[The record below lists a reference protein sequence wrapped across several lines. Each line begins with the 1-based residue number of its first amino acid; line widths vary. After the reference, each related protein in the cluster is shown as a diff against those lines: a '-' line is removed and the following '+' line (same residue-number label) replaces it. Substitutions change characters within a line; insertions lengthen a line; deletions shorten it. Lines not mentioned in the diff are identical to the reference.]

1 VSKAD
6 LTKKA
11 KDVAAMFDEVAENYD
26 KANDLLSLG
35 SARVWRKAV
44 AKLVNPQSGQTI
56 LDLAAG
62 TGASSVAFLKEGVR
76 VVAADFSIG
85 MLEEGKK
92 RHPEIEFVFAD
103 ATKLPFQAEEFDTV
117 TISFGLR
124 NVENTELALAEMLR
138 VLKPGGKLVVCEFS
152 TIPNRFLHSLYRF
165 YLKNLLPRISALVS
179 KTPEAYSYLAE
190 SIDAWPKQAELA
202 KLIEKVGYQSV
213 QFRNQTLGI
222 VAIHSATKPQ
232 KAN

>member
-1 VSKAD
+1 MSKAD

-11 KDVAAMFDEVAENYD
+11 QEVAAMFDGVAKNYD
-26 KANDLLSLG
+26 RANDLLSLG
-35 SARVWRKAV
+35 SARAWRKAV

-62 TGASSVAFLKEGVR
+62 TGASSVAFVKEGVR
-76 VVAADFSIG
+76 VVAADFSTG

-103 ATKLPFQAEEFDTV
+103 ATKLPFKAEEFDTV

-124 NVENTELALAEMLR
+124 NVENTELALSEMFR

-190 SIDAWPKQAELA
+190 SIDAWPEQAELA
-202 KLIEKVGYQSV
+202 KLIEKAGYQSV

-222 VAIHSATKPQ
+222 VAIHSATKPK

>member
-11 KDVAAMFDEVAENYD
+11 QEVAAMFDGVAKNYD
-26 KANDLLSLG
+26 KANDLLSFG
-35 SARVWRKAV
+35 SARLWRKAV
-44 AKLVNPQSGQTI
+44 AKQVAAQSGQTI

-62 TGASSVAFLKEGVR
+62 TGASSVAFLKPGVR
-76 VVAADFSIG
+76 VVAADFSVG

-103 ATKLPFQAEEFDTV
+103 ATQLPFQAAEFDTV

-124 NVENTELALAEMLR
+124 NVENTELALSEMLR

-152 TIPNRFLHSLYRF
+152 TIPNKFLHSMYRF

-190 SIDAWPKQAELA
+190 SIDAWPNQAALA
-202 KLIEKVGYQSV
+202 QLLEKVGYQSV
-213 QFRNQTLGI
+213 RFRNQTLGI
-222 VAIHSATKPQ
+222 VAIHSGTKPK
-232 KAN
+232 KA

>member
-11 KDVAAMFDEVAENYD
+11 QEVAAMFDGVAKNYD
-26 KANDLLSLG
+26 KANDLLSFG
-35 SARVWRKAV
+35 SARLWRKAV
-44 AKLVNPQSGQTI
+44 AKQVAAQSGQTI

-62 TGASSVAFLKEGVR
+62 TGASSVAFLKPGVR
-76 VVAADFSIG
+76 VVAADFSVG

-103 ATKLPFQAEEFDTV
+103 ATKLPFQAAEFDTV

-124 NVENTELALAEMLR
+124 NVENTELALSEMLR

-152 TIPNRFLHSLYRF
+152 TIPNKFLHSMYRF

-190 SIDAWPKQAELA
+190 SIDAWPNQAALA
-202 KLIEKVGYQSV
+202 QLLEKVGYQSV
-213 QFRNQTLGI
+213 RFRNQTLGI
-222 VAIHSATKPQ
+222 VAIHSGTKPK
-232 KAN
+232 KA

>member
-1 VSKAD
+1 
-6 LTKKA
+6 
-11 KDVAAMFDEVAENYD
+11 
-26 KANDLLSLG
+26 
-35 SARVWRKAV
+35 
-44 AKLVNPQSGQTI
+44 

-76 VVAADFSIG
+76 VVAADFSMG
-85 MLEEGKK
+85 MLEEGRK

-103 ATKLPFQAEEFDTV
+103 ATKLPFREEEFDTV

-124 NVENTELALAEMLR
+124 NVENTELALSEMLR

-152 TIPNRFLHSLYRF
+152 TIPNKALHSLYRF

-190 SIDAWPKQAELA
+190 SIDAWPKQTELA
-202 KLIEKVGYQSV
+202 NLIEKVGYQSV
-213 QFRNQTLGI
+213 GFRNQTLGI
-222 VAIHSATKPQ
+222 VAIHSGTKPK

>member
-1 VSKAD
+1 MSKAD

-11 KDVAAMFDEVAENYD
+11 QEVAAMFDGVAKNYD
-26 KANDLLSLG
+26 KANDLLSFG
-35 SARVWRKAV
+35 SARIWRKQV

-62 TGASSVAFLKEGVR
+62 TGASSVAFLKPGVR
-76 VVAADFSIG
+76 VVAADFSNG
-85 MLEEGKK
+85 MLEEGRR
-92 RHPEIEFVFAD
+92 RHPGIDFVFAD
-103 ATKLPFQAEEFDTV
+103 ATNLPFQEAEFDTV

-124 NVENTELALAEMLR
+124 NVENTEAALSEMLR

-152 TIPNRFLHSLYRF
+152 TIPNKFLHLLYRF

-179 KTPEAYSYLAE
+179 KVPEAYSYLAE
-190 SIDAWPKQAELA
+190 SIDAWPKQVELA

-213 QFRNQTLGI
+213 GFRNQTFGI
-222 VAIHSATKPQ
+222 VAIHTGYKPQ

>member
-1 VSKAD
+1 MSKAD

-11 KDVAAMFDEVAENYD
+11 QEVAAMFDGVAKNYD
-26 KANDLLSLG
+26 KANDLLSFG
-35 SARVWRKAV
+35 SARLWRKAV
-44 AKLVNPQSGQTI
+44 AKQVAAQSGQTI

-62 TGASSVAFLKEGVR
+62 TGASSVAFLKPGVR
-76 VVAADFSIG
+76 VVAADFSVG

-103 ATKLPFQAEEFDTV
+103 ATKLPFQAAEFDTV

-124 NVENTELALAEMLR
+124 NVENTELALSEMLR

-152 TIPNRFLHSLYRF
+152 TIPNKFLHSMYRF

-190 SIDAWPKQAELA
+190 SIDAWPNQAALA
-202 KLIEKVGYQSV
+202 QLLEKVGYQSV
-213 QFRNQTLGI
+213 RFRNQTLGI
-222 VAIHSATKPQ
+222 VAIHSGTKPK
-232 KAN
+232 KA

>member
-11 KDVAAMFDEVAENYD
+11 QEVAAMFDGVAKNYD
-26 KANDLLSLG
+26 KANDLLSFG
-35 SARVWRKAV
+35 SARIWRKQV

-62 TGASSVAFLKEGVR
+62 TGASSVAFLKPGVR
-76 VVAADFSIG
+76 VVAADFSNG
-85 MLEEGKK
+85 MLEEGRR
-92 RHPEIEFVFAD
+92 RHPGIDFVFAD
-103 ATKLPFQAEEFDTV
+103 ATNLPFQEAEFDTV

-124 NVENTELALAEMLR
+124 NVENTEAALSEMLR

-152 TIPNRFLHSLYRF
+152 TIPNKFLHLLYRF

-179 KTPEAYSYLAE
+179 KVPEAYSYLAE
-190 SIDAWPKQAELA
+190 SIDAWPKQVELA

-213 QFRNQTLGI
+213 GFRNQTFGI
-222 VAIHSATKPQ
+222 VAIHTGYKPQ

>member
-1 VSKAD
+1 
-6 LTKKA
+6 
-11 KDVAAMFDEVAENYD
+11 MFDQVAKNYD
-26 KANDLLSLG
+26 RANDLLSLG

-76 VVAADFSIG
+76 VVAADFSMG
-85 MLEEGKK
+85 MLEEGRR

-103 ATKLPFQAEEFDTV
+103 ATKLPFREEEFDTV

-124 NVENTELALAEMLR
+124 NVENTELALSEMLR
-138 VLKPGGKLVVCEFS
+138 VLKPGVKLVVCEFS
-152 TIPNRFLHSLYRF
+152 TIPNKALHSLYRF

-190 SIDAWPKQAELA
+190 SIDAWPKQTELA
-202 KLIEKVGYQSV
+202 NLIEKVGYQSV
-213 QFRNQTLGI
+213 GFRNQTLGI
-222 VAIHSATKPQ
+222 VAIHSGTKPK

>member
-1 VSKAD
+1 MSKAD

-11 KDVAAMFDEVAENYD
+11 QEVAAMFDGVAKNYD
-26 KANDLLSLG
+26 RANDLLSLG
-35 SARVWRKAV
+35 SARAWRKAV

-62 TGASSVAFLKEGVR
+62 TGASSVAFVKEGVR
-76 VVAADFSIG
+76 VVAADFSTV
-85 MLEEGKK
+85 MLEEGKM

-103 ATKLPFQAEEFDTV
+103 ATKLPFKAEEFDTV

-124 NVENTELALAEMLR
+124 NVENTELALSEMFR

-190 SIDAWPKQAELA
+190 SIDAWPEQAELA
-202 KLIEKVGYQSV
+202 KLIEKAGYQSV

-222 VAIHSATKPQ
+222 VAIHSATKPK

>member
-11 KDVAAMFDEVAENYD
+11 QEVAAMFDGVAKNYD
-26 KANDLLSLG
+26 KANDLLSFG
-35 SARVWRKAV
+35 SARIWRKQV

-62 TGASSVAFLKEGVR
+62 TGASSVAFLKPGVR
-76 VVAADFSIG
+76 VVAADFSNG
-85 MLEEGKK
+85 MLEEGRR
-92 RHPEIEFVFAD
+92 RHPGIDFVFAD
-103 ATKLPFQAEEFDTV
+103 ATNLPFQEAEFDTV

-124 NVENTELALAEMLR
+124 NVENTEAALSEMLR

-152 TIPNRFLHSLYRF
+152 TIPNKFLHLLYRF

-179 KTPEAYSYLAE
+179 KVPEAYSYLAE
-190 SIDAWPKQAELA
+190 SIDAWPKQEELA

-213 QFRNQTLGI
+213 GFRNQTFGI
-222 VAIHSATKPQ
+222 VAIHTGYKPQ